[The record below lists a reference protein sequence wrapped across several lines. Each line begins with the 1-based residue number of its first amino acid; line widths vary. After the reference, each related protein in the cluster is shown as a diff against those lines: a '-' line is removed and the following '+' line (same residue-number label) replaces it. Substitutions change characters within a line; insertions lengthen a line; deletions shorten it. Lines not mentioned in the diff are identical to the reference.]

1 MSQLLSNLTPIV
13 KKRKRIGRG
22 GARGGTAGRGHKGQL
37 ARTGGASKVRAGF
50 EGGQIPLARRIPK
63 RGFNNKQFATEFII
77 INLSDL
83 ERVFNDGTQITKDL
97 LVTSGFCKGMKKNPL
112 IKILGDGTLSKK
124 FTIYGD
130 AFSKSAIEKIK
141 RVGGEVHLIKES

>member
-1 MSQLLSNLTPIV
+1 MSQLLSNLTPVV

-22 GARGGTAGRGHKGQL
+22 GSRGGTAGRGHKGQL

-63 RGFNNKQFATEFII
+63 RGFNNKQFATEFIT
-77 INLSDL
+77 INVGNL
-83 ERVFNDGTQITKDL
+83 EQIFNDGTQITKDL
-97 LVTSGFCKGMKKNPL
+97 LIERGFCKGMRNPL
-112 IKILGDGTLSKK
+112 VKILGDGTLSKK
-124 FTIYGD
+124 FIIYGD

-141 RVGGEVHLIKES
+141 NVGGEVHLIKES

>member
-1 MSQLLSNLTPIV
+1 MFQQLNNLTPLK

-22 GARGGTAGRGHKGQL
+22 GNRGGTCGRGHKGQK
-37 ARTGGASKVRAGF
+37 ARTGGASKVRIGF

-63 RGFNNKQFATEFII
+63 RGFNNSSFSTDYVVV
-77 INLSDL
+77 NLSDL
-83 ERVFNDGTQITKDL
+83 ERVFDNGAQVTKDL
-97 LVTSGFCKGMKKNPL
+97 LIAKGFCKGYRKPL
-112 IKILGDGTLSKK
+112 VKILGNGELSKK
-124 FTIYGD
+124 LIIYGD